1 MASINWLLDYKCK
14 EKKNA
19 GSICLKDC
27 SYKKNI
33 DLSSLIVTFKWG
45 RQDKLHQPLK
55 MYKVPQSITVQ
66 QFVHWNC
73 YFETVVHHFL
83 IHLKSNLSPA
93 KRRLAALRRD
103 LNHSSSQ
110 CASLNCLTRGA
121 FLVVVRTRFPDK
133 MIQKLTKPL
142 VLHRGTAET
151 VQAQSNTTLP
161 KMPRSDGIFTSVA
174 MDGFPFCVPTAI
186 E

>member
-1 MASINWLLDYKCK
+1 MSQRLQLQEKHWFELPYPYKTGQTTPAI
-14 EKKNA
+14 KN
-19 GSICLKDC
+19 
-27 SYKKNI
+27 
-33 DLSSLIVTFKWG
+33 V
-45 RQDKLHQPLK
+45 
-55 MYKVPQSITVQ
+55 QSITVQ

-73 YFETVVHHFL
+73 YFETLIHHFL
-83 IHLKSNLSPA
+83 IHLKLNLSPA

-151 VQAQSNTTLP
+151 IQAQSNTTPL
-161 KMPRSDGIFTSVA
+161 KMPRSDAIFTSVA
-174 MDGFPFCVPTAI
+174 MDGFPFCVPTAV